1 MAYRIVATDATIA
14 SFRMVPRDSVC
25 DVGVA
30 AHAIAL
36 EQERTGFADLDGLVE
51 ILESEGYGVVEPVFC
66 LREPF

>member
-1 MAYRIVATDATIA
+1 
-14 SFRMVPRDSVC
+14 MVPRDSVC

-36 EQERTGFADLDGLVE
+36 EQERTGFANLDGFVE
-51 ILESEGYGVVEPVFC
+51 ILKSEGYGVVKPVFC

>member
-1 MAYRIVATDATIA
+1 
-14 SFRMVPRDSVC
+14 MVPRDSVC